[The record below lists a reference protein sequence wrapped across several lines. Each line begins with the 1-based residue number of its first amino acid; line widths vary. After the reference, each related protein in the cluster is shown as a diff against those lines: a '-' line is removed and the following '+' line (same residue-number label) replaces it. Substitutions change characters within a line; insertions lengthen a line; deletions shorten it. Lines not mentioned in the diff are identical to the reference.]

1 MTWLRNPK
9 TGEKTWEKLAD
20 ALRDIDE
27 DDLAE
32 KICCESMQI
41 ILASYY
47 LISLFTF
54 LEFKACKV
62 FDDYYLPLFE
72 TIDDPVKLASI
83 LGASGI
89 IEHELVTK
97 IEKTDEERT
106 CTLLAVV
113 QQSICRNNASFRHF
127 AEDLKKLPATAA
139 IGHEILTT
147 YCM

>member
-1 MTWLRNPK
+1 M
-9 TGEKTWEKLAD
+9 
-20 ALRDIDE
+20 
-27 DDLAE
+27 
-32 KICCESMQI
+32 
-41 ILASYY
+41 ASYY
-47 LISLFTF
+47 LIYLFTF

-97 IEKTDEERT
+97 IEKTDKEKRK